1 MNTRKT
7 LLTVLALALLAAT
20 LAPVDAGAI
29 PAFARRHKLSCTT
42 CHAPFPRLKPFGEE
56 FAGNGFMLPE
66 DEKDRDYIIA
76 GDELMRLNKDFPL
89 AARFDAWAYLDED
102 SEITSDMQTPWGVK
116 LLSGGTLAEN
126 VGYYFY
132 FYMQER
138 GEVAGIEDAYI
149 HFNDVG
155 GSALDVMVG
164 QFQTSDPLMK
174 RELRLTYEDYQ
185 FYKTTIGD
193 SRNNLA
199 YDRGVML
206 TYGFAKTGT
215 DLVGMVVNGNGKP
228 EAGDNRKF
236 DDDKYKNYGARISQG
251 LGEYLRVGYFYYYG
265 EEKLIAPAGT
275 EPFRSLVRYHGPD
288 ATIGNG
294 MLDLN
299 LQYMLRGDTNP
310 LFEVDPVKVDTD
322 GIVAEL
328 VISPRRDRSRQ
339 YFTVLYNRI
348 DSDLDANDYETW
360 TGGFTHLFA
369 RTLRGSL
376 EFTYDAERETSRG
389 GVGLVAAF

>member
-1 MNTRKT
+1 MHMRKILISILV
-7 LLTVLALALLAAT
+7 LLVVAPILL
-20 LAPVDAGAI
+20 PDDACAI

-56 FAGNGFMLPE
+56 FAGNGFMIPE

-89 AARFDAWAYLDED
+89 AARFDAWAYFEEE
-102 SEITSDMQTPWGVK
+102 SEISSDLQMPWGIK
-116 LLSGGTLAEN
+116 LLSGGTLAPN
-126 VGYYFY
+126 IGYYFY

-138 GEVAGIEDAYI
+138 GAVAGIEDAYI
-149 HFNDVG
+149 HFNNVG
-155 GSALDVMVG
+155 GTTLDIMVG

-185 FYKTTIGD
+185 FYKARIGE

-199 YDRGVML
+199 YDRGLML
-206 TYGFAKTGT
+206 TYGIEKTGT

-251 LGEYLRVGYFYYYG
+251 LGDYLRLGYFYYYG
-265 EEKLIAPAGT
+265 EEKLAISVGG
-275 EPFRSLVRYHGPD
+275 EPYRNRIQYHGPD

-294 MLDLN
+294 MFDLN
-299 LQYMLRGDTNP
+299 LQYMLRRDTNP
-310 LFEVDPVKVDTD
+310 NFQIVDADIDTD

-328 VISPRRDRSRQ
+328 VFSPKRDRSRH
-339 YFTVLYNRI
+339 YFTLLYNRI
-348 DSDLDANDYETW
+348 DSDLDADDYETW
-360 TGGFTHLFA
+360 TGGITYLFA
-369 RTLRGSL
+369 RNLRGSL
-376 EFTYDAERETSRG
+376 EYTYDAEREISRG
-389 GVGLVAAF
+389 GIGLVAAF